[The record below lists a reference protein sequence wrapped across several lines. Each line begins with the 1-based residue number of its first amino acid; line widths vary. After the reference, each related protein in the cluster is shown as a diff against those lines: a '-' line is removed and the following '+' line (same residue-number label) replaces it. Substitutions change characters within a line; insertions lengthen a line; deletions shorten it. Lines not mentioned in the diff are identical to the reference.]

1 MNRPNVKREKIP
13 PRTATTTPS
22 TPPATSTPTLAS
34 VCGVMCSSSSTL
46 VGSNEV
52 PKVLLSHVVTEARA
66 SGMAWI
72 SVTACETSRFPNA
85 AEKPIAKTTTP
96 SMTSPVASPRRMCW
110 ASRLTAGSM
119 AMLARKAMTTWKI
132 SEPPSW
138 RMNDP
143 NE

>member
-1 MNRPNVKREKIP
+1 M
-13 PRTATTTPS
+13 
-22 TPPATSTPTLAS
+22 
-34 VCGVMCSSSSTL
+34 
-46 VGSNEV
+46 

-72 SVTACETSRFPNA
+72 NVTACETSRFPKA
-85 AEKPIAKTTTP
+85 AEKPIAKRTTP

-119 AMLARKAMTTWKI
+119 AMLASQAITTWKI

-138 RMNDP
+138 MMNDP